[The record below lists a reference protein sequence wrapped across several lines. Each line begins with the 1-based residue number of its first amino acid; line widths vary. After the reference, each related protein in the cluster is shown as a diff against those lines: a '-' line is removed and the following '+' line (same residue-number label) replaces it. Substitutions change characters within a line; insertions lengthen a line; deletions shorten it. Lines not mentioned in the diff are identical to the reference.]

1 MTEAISPELWSELG
15 TEAAAD
21 GTVVLRRVAPDL
33 LAHDV
38 FIGERRPSRER
49 VLWLDINGSVEK
61 LPGNRRSAKG
71 LDVEVDT
78 RTPSRTKIRLASTSP
93 TGNSLFVELAN
104 DVLRLLLRNP
114 QNGAAIRVL
123 ERVSAWQSF
132 FAQRLGGFST
142 EKAAGLFAELTVLDD
157 IFIPA
162 IGSWPAVA
170 GWTGPDPALQDF
182 QFGTLAIEVKSFRG
196 NGPGRLT
203 ISSERQ
209 LEAIGTT
216 ELYVAYLRL
225 DQRAEGTGTTLI
237 DMISAV
243 RQAVSDSPAAADLL
257 DEKLLSYGWR
267 DSFAEERS
275 EKYEVRSSESFS
287 VADDFPRIVSSDL
300 MNGVGGVSYSI
311 ERSAIDAFLVQ
322 WGDFSQRLEGQL

>member
-1 MTEAISPELWSELG
+1 MTESISPELWVDIAN
-15 TEAAAD
+15 EAAAD
-21 GTVVLRRVAPDL
+21 GTVVLRRVAPD

-49 VLWLDINGSVEK
+49 VLWLEINGSV
-61 LPGNRRSAKG
+61 GNVPRIRRPAKG
-71 LDVEVDT
+71 LDVEVDS
-78 RTPSRTKIRLASTSP
+78 RTPGRTKIRLASTSSSN
-93 TGNSLFVELAN
+93 NSLFQELAN
-104 DVLRLLLRNP
+104 DVLRLLHRIP
-114 QNGAAIRVL
+114 ENGSAIRVL

-132 FAQRLGGFST
+132 FAQRHSGFSP
-142 EKAAGLFAELTVLDD
+142 EKAAGLFAELTVLDG

-162 IGSWPAVA
+162 IGSWLAVA

-196 NGPGRLT
+196 NGPGRMT

-225 DQRAEGTGTTLI
+225 DQRSEGTGTTLI
-237 DMISAV
+237 DMIKAV
-243 RQAVSDSPAAADLL
+243 RHAVSDSPSAADLL
-257 DEKLLSYGWR
+257 DEKLLSYGWHDR
-267 DSFAEERS
+267 FAGERS
-275 EKYEVRSSESFS
+275 EKYEVRSSESFN

-322 WGDFSQRLEGQL
+322 WGDFSQRLKGHL